1 MKLHRNTNADG
12 RGKYALVNLELLK
25 KTPHLQEYLDALK
38 MAGVLTYGNEE
49 PGEQFFVMRY
59 KDKFTARGLEGYAN
73 AVRSRILVCE
83 DNLSAL
89 VGVEGERA
97 DRLRQENQA
106 QLDDLT
112 EWVAEIEAEALKAD
126 KLGVKLPD

>member
-12 RGKYALVNLELLK
+12 RGKYALVNLDLLK
-25 KTPHLQEYLDALK
+25 QDPRLQGMLDFLK
-38 MAGVLTYGNEE
+38 EAGVLTYGNEE
-49 PGEQFFVMRY
+49 PGEQFFVMKY

-73 AVRSRILVCE
+73 AVRSRILICQ
-83 DNLSAL
+83 DNLAAL
-89 VGVEGERA
+89 AGVDGERA

-126 KLGVKLPD
+126 KLGVKFPD